1 MYNKQDGSEP
11 IRLRLFVPPTFE
23 GVTSVAV
30 IEEILKEDIV
40 LETVFVNT
48 LDFREYEQFKDTD
61 MILVLGL
68 AYRGYTLP
76 TEFFIN
82 ADVPFV
88 DFVHISTYGEAIE
101 GKHIISFVDENTD
114 PIKVLYNIMKNM
126 SSSLNLSKYVELT
139 DQAMYMVEAVNAYR
153 TWTWEGNNTTRMLLA
168 LYHASY
174 KRLPNLLRGLSLQEV
189 VQAHAP
195 VIKGQLEKLEDYIE
209 RKSQMVQSRQV
220 VIDGQECILKVVYA
234 EEYINE
240 LANDILYQE
249 YTTVP
254 VIVCVGRTTKSND
267 IFSVRTK
274 GVSAGRV
281 AEVING
287 GGGKENVATFFAP
300 IGYATLMANATVSNI
315 NENIGSL

>member
-1 MYNKQDGSEP
+1 MFKNQDADEP
-11 IRLRLFVPPTFE
+11 LRLKLFVPPTFE

-30 IEEILKEDIV
+30 IEEILKKDIA
-40 LETVFVNT
+40 LETVFTNT
-48 LDFREYEQFKDTD
+48 IDFREHEKFKDAD

-88 DFVHISTYGEAIE
+88 DFVHISTYGEEIQ
-101 GKHIISFVDENTD
+101 GKHIISLVDENQD
-114 PIKVLYNIMKNM
+114 PIKVLYETMKNM
-126 SSSLNLSKYVELT
+126 ASSLNLSKYVELS
-139 DQAMYMVEAVNAYR
+139 DKAMYMVEAVNSYR

-209 RKSQMVQSRQV
+209 RKSLMVQSRQV
-220 VIDGQECILKVVYA
+220 TIDGQECILKLVYA

-240 LANDILYQE
+240 LANDILHQE
-249 YTTVP
+249 DIAIP
-254 VIVCVGRTTKSND
+254 VIVCIGRATKSND

-274 GVSAGRV
+274 GVNAGRV

-300 IGYATLMANATVSNI
+300 IGYATLMANAIVANI
-315 NENIGSL
+315 QENTGSL

>member
-1 MYNKQDGSEP
+1 MFNKQDGATP
-11 IRLRLFVPPTFE
+11 IRLKLFVPPTFE

-30 IEEILKEDIV
+30 IEEILKDDIV
-40 LETVFVNT
+40 LETVFTNT
-48 LDFREYEQFKDTD
+48 LDFREYEKFKDAD

-76 TEFFIN
+76 TDFYIN

-88 DFVHISTYGEAIE
+88 DFVHISTYGEVIE
-101 GKHIISFVDENTD
+101 GKHIISLVDEHTD

-126 SSSLNLSKYVELT
+126 ASSLNLSKHVELT

-174 KRLPNLLRGLSLQEV
+174 KRLPKLLHGLSLQEV
-189 VQAHAP
+189 VKAHAP

-220 VIDGQECILKVVYA
+220 VIDGQECILKLVYA

-240 LANDILYQE
+240 LANDILHQE
-249 YTTVP
+249 DTTVP

-274 GVSAGRV
+274 GIHAGRV

-300 IGYATLMANATVSNI
+300 VGCATLMANATVTNI
-315 NENIGSL
+315 HNGSL

>member
-1 MYNKQDGSEP
+1 MFKDHDESDP
-11 IRLRLFVPPTFE
+11 LRLRLFVPPTFE

-30 IEEILKEDIV
+30 IEEILQWNIE
-40 LETVFVNT
+40 LETVFANT
-48 LDFREYEQFKDTD
+48 LDFRDYEKFKDAD

-76 TEFFIN
+76 TEFYIN

-88 DFVHISTYGEAIE
+88 DFVHISTYGEVIE
-101 GKHIISFVDENTD
+101 GKHIISLVDENTD

-126 SSSLNLSKYVELT
+126 ASSLNLSKYVKLT

-174 KRLPNLLRGLSLQEV
+174 KRLPKLLRRLSLQEV

-220 VIDGQECILKVVYA
+220 IIDGQECILKVVYA

-240 LANDILYQE
+240 LANDILHQE
-249 YTTVP
+249 DTTVP

-274 GVSAGRV
+274 GVNAGRV

-287 GGGKENVATFFAP
+287 GGGKENVATFFSSL
-300 IGYATLMANATVSNI
+300 GFATLMANATVTSI
-315 NENIGSL
+315 NNGSL

>member
-1 MYNKQDGSEP
+1 MFNKQDGETP
-11 IRLRLFVPPTFE
+11 TRLKLFVSPTFE

-30 IEEILKEDIV
+30 IEEILQDDIV
-40 LETVFVNT
+40 LETVFTNT
-48 LDFREYEQFKDTD
+48 LDFREHEKFKDAD

-88 DFVHISTYGEAIE
+88 DFVHISTYGNAIE
-101 GKHIISFVDENTD
+101 GKHIISFVDEHTD
-114 PIKVLYNIMKNM
+114 PIKVLYNILTNM
-126 SSSLNLSKYVELT
+126 SSSLNLSKYVKLT
-139 DQAMYMVEAVNAYR
+139 DKAMYMVEAVNSYR

-174 KRLPNLLRGLSLQEV
+174 KRLPKLLHGLSLQEV
-189 VQAHAP
+189 VKANAP

-209 RKSQMVQSRQV
+209 RKSQQVQSRQV
-220 VIDGQECILKVVYA
+220 TIDGQECVMKLVYA

-240 LANDILYQE
+240 LANDILHQE
-249 YTTVP
+249 DIAVP

-274 GVSAGRV
+274 GVNAGRV

-287 GGGKENVATFFAP
+287 GGGKENVATFFSSL
-300 IGYATLMANATVSNI
+300 GYATLMANATVTSI
-315 NENIGSL
+315 NNGAL

>member
-1 MYNKQDGSEP
+1 MFNKQDGSEP
-11 IRLRLFVPPTFE
+11 TRLKLFVPPTFE

-40 LETVFVNT
+40 LETVFTNT
-48 LDFREYEQFKDTD
+48 LDFRDYEKFKDTD

-76 TEFFIN
+76 TNFYIN

-114 PIKVLYNIMKNM
+114 PIKVLYNILTNM

-174 KRLPNLLRGLSLQEV
+174 KRLPKLLHGLSLQEV
-189 VQAHAP
+189 VKAHAP

-240 LANDILYQE
+240 LANDILHQE
-249 YTTVP
+249 DTTVP

-274 GVSAGRV
+274 GVHAGRV

-287 GGGKENVATFFAP
+287 GGGKENVAKFFSSL
-300 IGYATLMANATVSNI
+300 GFATLMANATVTSI
-315 NENIGSL
+315 NNGSL